1 MLNEKSYLTMLRRVG
16 VSVSYLKEED
26 VFCLYYPGPIVST
39 TVSARGTNSSGSI
52 GQQCFKFEY
61 YDMVFA
67 INKLRDEI
75 WVNRSKFYK
84 EKKENAV
91 NGHFLSSSSFTRGQ
105 MLCDILSNMFGY
117 RCNDCLVIVFDR
129 YCLSKT
135 SLDKCR
141 TLRKKSG
148 GKRKIFLKERGEGNR
163 C

>member
-1 MLNEKSYLTMLRRVG
+1 MFNEKSYLTMLKRVG

-84 EKKENAV
+84 EKK
-91 NGHFLSSSSFTRGQ
+91 RGQ

>member
-26 VFCLYYPGPIVST
+26 VFCLYYPGPML
-39 TVSARGTNSSGSI
+39 SSGTTI

-75 WVNRSKFYK
+75 WANRSKFYK

-135 SLDKCR
+135 SLDKCH

-148 GKRKIFLKERGEGNR
+148 GKRKIFLKERGGQ
-163 C
+163 

>member
-26 VFCLYYPGPIVST
+26 VFCLYYPGPMSSLRT
-39 TVSARGTNSSGSI
+39 TI

-75 WVNRSKFYK
+75 WANRSKFYK
-84 EKKENAV
+84 ERK
-91 NGHFLSSSSFTRGQ
+91 RGQ

-148 GKRKIFLKERGEGNR
+148 GKRKISLQERKG
-163 C
+163 